1 MPPDPNRV
9 QISDRIRLQHML
21 DAARQAVV
29 FATNRTRADLDSN
42 VMFARAVMHAIQE
55 IGEAASQIN
64 DSNRAK
70 APAIPWTK
78 IVGMRHRLVHVYWGV
93 NFNLVWEVVER
104 DLPALI
110 AAIEEATSDWPMPPM
125 D

>member
-1 MPPDPNRV
+1 
-9 QISDRIRLQHML
+9 
-21 DAARQAVV
+21 
-29 FATNRTRADLDSN
+29 
-42 VMFARAVMHAIQE
+42 